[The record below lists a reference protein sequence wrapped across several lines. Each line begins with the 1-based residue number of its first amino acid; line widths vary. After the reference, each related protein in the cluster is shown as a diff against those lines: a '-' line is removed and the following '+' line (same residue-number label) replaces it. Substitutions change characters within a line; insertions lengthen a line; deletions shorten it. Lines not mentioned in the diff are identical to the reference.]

1 MVAAIAVCIFERQG
15 ERVWSLAIKKR
26 SHNFG
31 DHGPLFR
38 LLGLLEAQAM
48 QQVSAVKRLSLVSSH
63 KLCVRHIRGI
73 VVASKIELLCGW
85 THMSAEFQVTQHPVS
100 NMMKLLRRR
109 AMIDAAG
116 KVLQIP
122 GRLP

>member
-1 MVAAIAVCIFERQG
+1 
-15 ERVWSLAIKKR
+15 
-26 SHNFG
+26 
-31 DHGPLFR
+31 
-38 LLGLLEAQAM
+38 M
-48 QQVSAVKRLSLVSSH
+48 QQVSTVERLRAVSSH
-63 KLCVRHIRGI
+63 KLSVRDVRGI
-73 VVASKIELLCGW
+73 IIASQIELLCGW

-116 KVLQIP
+116 KVLQVP